1 MNKDYNDFVER
12 MTSFDLDLTA
22 QEPGDINM
30 RVSDSKPS
38 LDTALAHYGVK
49 GMKWGQRKAESS
61 SSSGKR
67 PSRRQARKQRNAD
80 IRRARVATAVRQG
93 KLEEGIID
101 LEFGDTKRVRAN
113 GARMIAKY
121 SDQLANSP
129 DTQTAQK
136 LTTGEKWTL
145 GLGGAAMAL
154 SFASVIV
161 DANR

>member
-1 MNKDYNDFVER
+1 MSKDYDDFVER
-12 MTSFDLDLTA
+12 MTSFDLDLSADGTT
-22 QEPGDINM
+22 GDNM

-49 GMKWGQRKAESS
+49 GMKWGVRKAQDGGSS
-61 SSSGKR
+61 KG
-67 PSRRQARKQRNAD
+67 PSRRQRRKERNAE
-80 IRRARVATAVRQG
+80 IRRARVATAVRRG

-129 DTQTAQK
+129 DTQTAEK

-154 SFASVIV
+154 SFASVVI